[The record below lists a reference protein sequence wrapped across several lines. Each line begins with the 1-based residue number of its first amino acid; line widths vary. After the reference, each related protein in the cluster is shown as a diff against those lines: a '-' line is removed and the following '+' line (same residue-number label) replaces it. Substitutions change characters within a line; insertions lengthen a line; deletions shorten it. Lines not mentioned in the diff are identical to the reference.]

1 MNMTRHGS
9 RRPRSGGPGV
19 GRAGRLG
26 AAARVVLAAIVLAP
40 ASARADWPTHRGNAQ
55 RTGNLDGQPA
65 PRTPGVLWVHLSREH
80 FVASPVP
87 GDRAVYAAG
96 IGAFNTGV
104 FYCLSDEAAP
114 ARRVLWDSLTAS
126 IGASREQSKRLVSA
140 ANVKGIVIS
149 CLIHAN
155 EHKGAWPD
163 AVSQLVR
170 DGSCALGHFD
180 SPFRDQTTMLT
191 VDNVD
196 RESYYLYR
204 PGTGL
209 DPREV
214 VVCEREL
221 RGGGANFAYADGHVE
236 WVEGER
242 AVQLLAKMRQ
252 LAN

>member
-1 MNMTRHGS
+1 MTT
-9 RRPRSGGPGV
+9 
-19 GRAGRLG
+19 
-26 AAARVVLAAIVLAP
+26 
-40 ASARADWPTHRGNAQ
+40 RADIRAALRLRLEDSDT
-55 RTGNLDGQPA
+55 A
-65 PRTPGVLWVHLSREH
+65 PLWDDAVLND
-80 FVASPVP
+80 AM
-87 GDRAVYAAG
+87 G
-96 IGAFNTGV
+96 
-104 FYCLSDEAAP
+104 SD
-114 ARRVLWDSLTAS
+114 ARRVLWQSFTAS
-126 IGASREQSKRLVSA
+126 LGASREQAKRLVSA
-140 ANVKGIVIS
+140 ANVKGIVVS

-163 AVSQLVR
+163 AVSQLVQN
-170 DGSCALGHFD
+170 GSCALDQFD
-180 SPFRDQTTMLT
+180 SPFRDQTIMLT

-242 AVQLLAKMRQ
+242 AVQLLAK
-252 LAN
+252 AVV